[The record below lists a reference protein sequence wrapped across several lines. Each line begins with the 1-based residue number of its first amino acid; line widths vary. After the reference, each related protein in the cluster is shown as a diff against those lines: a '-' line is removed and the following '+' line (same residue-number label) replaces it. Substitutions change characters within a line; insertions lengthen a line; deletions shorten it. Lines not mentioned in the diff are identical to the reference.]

1 MFKKGQQVKKIS
13 SWGTEGAWYV
23 QDAIVTACG
32 KKQMTLVDAHTGKP
46 MGSTYHPTEQQRTYG
61 RGGVH
66 GLVKDC
72 SMDEAKAIAL
82 ELAAQQIAAAKI
94 VVAEWLAKSEE
105 RGDRWYI
112 DRAKEE
118 LATLEAATPSVAT
131 PYEPGHQYGP
141 KEGEVIEQHKPRQ
154 KGTTYL
160 ARYEGQIVGKRVS
173 HNPYTHAVVI
183 KKADGTI
190 IAPSFSR
197 SLANAQKLQPYNG
210 TVIAIVPVEVK

>member
-1 MFKKGQQVKKIS
+1 MTFTKGQNVKKIA
-13 SWGTEGAWYV
+13 SWGHGDNNLMQWYV
-23 QDAIVTACG
+23 QDCIVTAAG
-32 KKQMTLVDAHTGKP
+32 KKQMTLVDVHTGKP
-46 MGSTYHPTEQQRTYG
+46 VGSTYKPTEEQRI
-61 RGGVH
+61 

-72 SMDEAKAIAL
+72 TMDEAKAIAL
-82 ELAAQQIAAAKI
+82 VRAEQELAERLKYMRERAARTD
-94 VVAEWLAKSEE
+94 L
-105 RGDRWYI
+105 DQWYANNA
-112 DRAKEE
+112 REE
-118 LATLEAATPSVAT
+118 LAKLEACKTAVVT